1 MFYNFCYAKVL
12 FSEILANIYPKKM
25 LPYDTTVVKTVRDDL
40 KMGMKCRI
48 EDVEDTTDTTYSLS
62 GVDD

>member
-1 MFYNFCYAKVL
+1 MSLQRLFAKVL

-25 LPYDTTVVKTVRDDL
+25 LPYDTMVVKTVRDYL
-40 KMGMKCRI
+40 KMGMKRHI
-48 EDVEDTTDTTYSLS
+48 ADAEDATDTTYSLS